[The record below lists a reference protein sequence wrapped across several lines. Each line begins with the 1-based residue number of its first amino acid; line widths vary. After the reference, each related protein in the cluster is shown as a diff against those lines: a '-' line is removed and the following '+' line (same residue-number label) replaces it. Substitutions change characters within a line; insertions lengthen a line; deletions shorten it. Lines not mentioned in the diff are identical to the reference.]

1 MNITNKNVISL
12 YEGPVGLPIPLPEGS
27 QKSSENLYPEV
38 RTVEDFLMSDIP
50 PLGYALGDLI
60 PKGLTVLAGRPKAG
74 KTGLA
79 ISMAFCIVAST
90 KYLGMFEGSGE
101 NVFSIILEDGDP
113 RVQIRLLPTVA
124 EFGLTNRIKLATSW
138 GGDGKQNIAKL
149 NAWLEDNPET
159 KVVFIDTYAKF
170 TGATKKSYNSEY
182 AAVAGLKEIAD
193 KHDAAIIV
201 LHHTI
206 KSKTADWLM
215 SLYGS
220 SGLTGAADT
229 ILFFDRERGAEK
241 AILHATG
248 RDIPD
253 TEIALRLD
261 SATNTWEP
269 DENREIDN
277 LNPERKLLFNIIRNA
292 QAPIKL
298 EELARITGKKTP
310 AISNLL
316 KKLLT
321 CGFIEKTEH
330 GHYKCSVEMI

>member
-1 MNITNKNVISL
+1 MNIKSQNVI
-12 YEGPVGLPIPLPEGS
+12 ILPERLP
-27 QKSSENLYPEV
+27 KTTKNLYPEV
-38 RTVEDFLMSDIP
+38 LTVEDFLMSDIP
-50 PLGYALGDLI
+50 ILQFVLKDLV
-60 PKGLTVLAGRPKAG
+60 PKGLTFFAGPPKAG

-79 ISMAFCIVAST
+79 MSMAFSIIARG

-101 NVFSIILEDGDP
+101 NVLSIILEGGDS
-113 RVQIRLLPTVA
+113 RVETRLFPMVKK
-124 EFGLTNRIKLATSW
+124 FGLTKKLEITTTWA
-138 GGDGKQNIAKL
+138 DPGKQSIAKL

-170 TGATKKSYNSEY
+170 TGATKKSYNGEY

-193 KHDAAIIV
+193 KHDAAIIA
-201 LHHTI
+201 LHHTV
-206 KSKTADWLM
+206 KTKQKDWLS

-241 AILHATG
+241 ALLHATG

-261 SATNTWEP
+261 SATHTWEP
-269 DENREIDN
+269 DQNREIDN
-277 LNPERKLLFNIIRNA
+277 LNPERKNLFHIIRNA
-292 QAPIKL
+292 KAPIKL
-298 EELARITGKKTP
+298 EELARITGNKKT

-321 CGFIEKTEH
+321 CGFIEKSSH
-330 GHYKCSVEMI
+330 GHYQCSVKIV